1 MSMGFSRQEYWSGLS
16 FPPPGKCSNPGIEP
30 ASPASLALQE
40 DSLLLSC
47 QESPASLWPVDL
59 LTFYKNCVLVLLIQT
74 ITEKV
79 GIYIFLIEL
88 IASVIEVSSVNVKKT
103 AYTTAIVFWVGWG
116 CGFPK
121 CSTGK
126 EPTCHCKQQK
136 RCRLIP
142 GSGRSPGE
150 GRGNPLQYS
159 CLENLL
165 DREVWW
171 ATVHGVT

>member
-1 MSMGFSRQEYWSGLS
+1 MEVFVCMLSHSVLSDSLWSFGTVSRQAPMSMGFSRQEYWSGLS

-59 LTFYKNCVLVLLIQT
+59 LTFYKNCVLALLIQS

-79 GIYIFLIEL
+79 GIYIFFIEL

-116 CGFPK
+116 GGFPK
-121 CSTGK
+121 W
-126 EPTCHCKQQK
+126 
-136 RCRLIP
+136 L
-142 GSGRSPGE
+142 
-150 GRGNPLQYS
+150 Y
-159 CLENLL
+159 
-165 DREVWW
+165 W
-171 ATVHGVT
+171 